1 MEQRSMLL
9 LPLLLLFRCSIYP
22 PFWVH
27 SLSVSVSVCLF
38 VYLCIFFSIV
48 CLLTRGANPSNMK
61 LMDSITTKHVSASLL
76 IAAVESKILKMPVGI
91 AKRVISCMRVC
102 AIVWV
107 FCSFFC
113 CSYWLVLDSRLNDF
127 ILIAPFRISIIDITS
142 AKCDCRIST
151 YWNQIFNICW
161 IMIFPLQHAVHAA
174 NKWFEVNE
182 NKHRIRY
189 NRICDMEL
197 IVWQRNVGRV

>member
-1 MEQRSMLL
+1 MKRRFGCWATPNGINSNWSGVECMVCSLHQTDDWHMTFILNSFIDLMEQRSMLL

-91 AKRVISCMRVC
+91 AKRVISCMRLC

-107 FCSFFC
+107 FCSF
-113 CSYWLVLDSRLNDF
+113 SAA
-127 ILIAPFRISIIDITS
+127 LIDW
-142 AKCDCRIST
+142 C
-151 YWNQIFNICW
+151 
-161 IMIFPLQHAVHAA
+161 
-174 NKWFEVNE
+174 
-182 NKHRIRY
+182 
-189 NRICDMEL
+189 
-197 IVWQRNVGRV
+197 